1 MGDGFHLFTILLIF
15 KGDLHTVSVSK
26 ILSLLK
32 AVSARVIKRDISIF
46 ISLFFFGFFSVHV
59 VELYIHKISL
69 RNRELH

>member
-15 KGDLHTVSVSK
+15 KGDLRTVSISK

-46 ISLFFFGFFSVHV
+46 NLFVFGFFSV